1 MVCVCNTNTKITMYI
16 FYTVNKYILY
26 FLHLYYKIIIII
38 IIIVMLLL
46 LSCIIILL
54 FIICACISRVVNF
67 IPL

>member
-1 MVCVCNTNTKITMYI
+1 MYI

-46 LSCIIILL
+46 LSCIIIYNMCVYLACSK
-54 FIICACISRVVNF
+54 FYTTVTDIIN
-67 IPL
+67 L